1 MKHSQDRARYLLSH
15 LVSAFPYNYLKR
27 LEMIKSYP
35 ILSDFFCHVS
45 HFWAQSHMH
54 SGSPKPLLVQD
65 CCFFLKEE
73 AGVLCLPKA
82 VPLYCVLEQ
91 YAKQLCPVSL
101 PGVSCSPSTSVA
113 STHSSCPESPRSET
127 LTCRVVLNNHRHTL
141 HVLFLGTTLLCMG
154 WKRGEV
160 CYFFYPTTYN
170 YVNTWDSLSKLAAG
184 VAAVN

>member
-27 LEMIKSYP
+27 LEIIKSYP
-35 ILSDFFCHVS
+35 ILSDFFLPCKSFLSTESYALRFPKAIVS
-45 HFWAQSHMH
+45 T
-54 SGSPKPLLVQD
+54 GLL
-65 CCFFLKEE
+65 FFLKEE

-127 LTCRVVLNNHRHTL
+127 LTCRVVLNNQTHFACSFPWN
-141 HVLFLGTTLLCMG
+141 HVTVYGLEKRRSVLLFLSNNL
-154 WKRGEV
+154 
-160 CYFFYPTTYN
+160 
-170 YVNTWDSLSKLAAG
+170 
-184 VAAVN
+184 